1 MQLLSFS
8 LRSLAISM
16 GMIVNKMNVV
26 LADYNQSSL
35 EKMNEFLQ
43 MEKAYEVIYSAS
55 TGLDVMKFLKKNKTD
70 ILILNAILPNLDGIG
85 VIERLETENIEVGE
99 IILIVSRGQVD
110 FLREFPELNNVK
122 FLVGDYSK
130 EQFLESLNETKN
142 SPSFLPTEEMDAHQL
157 EIIVTNMIHEI
168 GVPAHIKGY
177 QYLRSAIIMAV
188 NDMDILNSITKQL
201 YPSIA
206 KIHKTTSSR
215 VERAIRHAI
224 EVAWGRGKVEII
236 DDLFGYTINAGKGK
250 PTNSEFIALIAD
262 KIRLE
267 NKKKSA

>member
-1 MQLLSFS
+1 M
-8 LRSLAISM
+8 
-16 GMIVNKMNVV
+16 NKMNVV

-43 MEKAYEVIYSAS
+43 TENGYEVVFS
-55 TGLDVMKFLKKNKTD
+55 TSSGSEVLDYVEKHTVD

-85 VIERLETENIEVGE
+85 VIEKLQNKNISVEE
-99 IILIVSRGQVD
+99 IILIVSKGQID
-110 FLREFPELNNVK
+110 FLMDFEELKDVK

-130 EQFLESLNETKN
+130 EQFLGILNENKN
-142 SPSFLPTEEMDAHQL
+142 VPVLIQGEEMDAHQL

-206 KIHKTTSSR
+206 NLHKTTPSR

-224 EVAWGRGKVEII
+224 EVAWGRGKVEVI

>member
-1 MQLLSFS
+1 
-8 LRSLAISM
+8 M
-16 GMIVNKMNVV
+16 GKKMNKVNVV
-26 LADYNQSSL
+26 LADYNQSGL
-35 EKMNEFLQ
+35 EKMNGFLQ
-43 MEKAYEVIYSAS
+43 NEKKYEVILNAS
-55 TGLDVMKFLKKNKTD
+55 SGTEVLEFLEKNHTDV
-70 ILILNAILPNLDGIG
+70 LILNAILPGLDGVG
-85 VIERLETENIEVGE
+85 VIEKIKEKDIFVSE
-99 IILIVSRGQVD
+99 IILNVSKGQVG
-110 FLREFPELNNVK
+110 FLQNLPELENVK
-122 FLVGDYSK
+122 FLAGDYSK
-130 EQFLESLNETKN
+130 EEFLGILCESKN
-142 SPSFLPTEEMDAHQL
+142 NPLMVEDEGDAHQL

-188 NDMDILNSITKQL
+188 GDMDILNSVTKQL

-206 KIHKTTSSR
+206 KLHKTTASR